1 MTTLLCLALVLLI
14 LIAAILADRDARAG
28 VFNSDAATVRRKRD

>member
-1 MTTLLCLALVLLI
+1 MTTLLCLALVALI

-28 VFNSDAATVRRKRD
+28 VGRDDEERP